1 MLSGRRTHTT
11 LPTTDLERSRSFY
24 EGVLGFMPSDVS
36 PGGVTYESADGTTF
50 LVFPSAGRAAGT
62 HTQMGFTVPD
72 IEAEVRELKERG
84 VNFETYDMAGFDPV
98 ISIASFPGLRTAWF
112 KDPDGN
118 LLGIVQRMN

>member
-1 MLSGRRTHTT
+1 MLPGRRTHTT
-11 LPTTDLERSRSFY
+11 LPTSDLERSRGFY
-24 EGVLGFMPSDVS
+24 EGVLGFTPSDVS
-36 PGGVTYESADGTTF
+36 PGGVTYESAEGTRF
-50 LVFPSAGRAAGT
+50 LVFPSTGRAAGT

-84 VNFETYDMAGFDPV
+84 VTFETYDFAGFDADL
-98 ISIASFPGLRTAWF
+98 SIASFPGVRSAWF

>member
-1 MLSGRRTHTT
+1 MLPGRRTHTT

-24 EGVLGFMPSDVS
+24 EGVLGFTPSDVS

-50 LVFPSAGRAAGT
+50 LVFPSTGRAAGT

-84 VNFETYDMAGFDPV
+84 VSFETYDMAGFDPA
-98 ISIASFPGLRTAWF
+98 ISIASFPGLRSAWF

-118 LLGIVQRMN
+118 LLGIVQRLN

>member
-1 MLSGRRTHTT
+1 MLPGRRTHTT
-11 LPTTDLERSRSFY
+11 LPTTDLERSRGFY
-24 EGVLGFMPSDVS
+24 ERVLGFTPSDVS

-84 VNFETYDMAGFDPV
+84 VSFETYDMAGFDAV